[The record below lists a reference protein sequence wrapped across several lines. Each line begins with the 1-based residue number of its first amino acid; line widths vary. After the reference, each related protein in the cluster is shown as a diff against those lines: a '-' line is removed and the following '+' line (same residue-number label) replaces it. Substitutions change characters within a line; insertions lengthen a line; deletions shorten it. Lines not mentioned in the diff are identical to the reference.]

1 MNKGTEIL
9 GKTLTNPNSKAH
21 EKELYYSQVAFILGS
36 RMVQHMLINQGTTS
50 TLTERKTK
58 PHDHSVD
65 AGKAFD
71 KIQYS
76 FMIKSTQQ
84 TGIGGTY
91 INTTK
96 AI

>member
-1 MNKGTEIL
+1 MRGTI
-9 GKTLTNPNSKAH
+9 H
-21 EKELYYSQVAFILGS
+21 YSQVAFTLGS
-36 RMVQHMLINQGTTS
+36 KNGSTYANQS
-50 TLTERKTK
+50 RYYITLTERKTK